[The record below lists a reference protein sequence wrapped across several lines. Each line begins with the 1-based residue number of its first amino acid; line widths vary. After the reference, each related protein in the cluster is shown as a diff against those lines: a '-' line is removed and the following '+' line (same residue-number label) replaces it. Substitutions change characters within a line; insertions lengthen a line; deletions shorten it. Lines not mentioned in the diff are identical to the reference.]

1 MTPIPHT
8 ADTER
13 LARRLIWFEDPAEA
27 LADPVR
33 FVAYALERGTLE
45 DMSVL
50 RRYVSDDAIREVLAT
65 APPGIIGERSWAYWH
80 LMMDRPPPP
89 LPRRRIG

>member
-1 MTPIPHT
+1 MPPIPRNGET
-8 ADTER
+8 QA
-13 LARRLIWFEDPAEA
+13 LARRLIWFEEPAEA

-33 FVAYALERGTLE
+33 FVAYALERGTQE

-50 RRYVSDDAIREVLAT
+50 RRYVSDDAIREVLAA
-65 APPGIIGERSWAYWH
+65 APAGIIGARSWTYWH
-80 LMMDRPPPP
+80 LMMDRTPPP